1 MIRARLLA
9 AVTLIAAVPAV
20 ASPRAHAFAGGRGV
34 PGDRAGAPSAGAPE
48 PSSPPSHAAPMDKA
62 TAAAAA
68 RVPEAPPAGPVSP
81 PAAPV
86 SPPAPP
92 PPQPGPG
99 EEARAP
105 EPTLASSEP
114 PSDPPPDPASEP
126 SSEPASDEALAPFR
140 DPEFGPRYTIEK
152 VIVRGNRKTATALI
166 VGELGI
172 RAGDALTASDGRVE
186 AARIHLLSLGFF
198 LDVRLALKKGA
209 ARGGANL
216 IVEVE
221 ERGTIILNALYYGTS
236 RATPFW
242 GGLDIAETNL
252 GGRGISLGA
261 GFVAASRPQV
271 TESTREL
278 GARVRAQVP
287 PLFGTGL
294 TLSGTG
300 ILLTGDELYRVS
312 GADSDND
319 PQRFVALGLRRVGGV
334 VGMGRALTSF
344 ARFFVD
350 FREEGVTATWPTER
364 TRLLPDG
371 TAQPIDFGIHQGFS
385 RVGSVTGTLDI
396 DTRSDPLVPR
406 AGIHV
411 ALSAEGAIENL
422 GSSYQFAK
430 LVFQGSSY
438 TPVRRGH
445 IFGIH
450 LFAGALFGEA
460 PLFDRFYVGDMN
472 LLLPPRALGLSFS
485 TQPSPNLL
493 GSAIAGHRYDNFAAR
508 VMFEYA
514 VPLWRRHA
522 FVYSGDAFVALGAF
536 AMGSSG
542 NFRDPTRSGLSAW
555 PIDVTGDL
563 GVRLDTQIGVFTL
576 SIANALGRVPL

>member
-9 AVTLIAAVPAV
+9 AVTLIAAAPTILLPA
-20 ASPRAHAFAGGRGV
+20 RAHAFAGGRGAI
-34 PGDRAGAPSAGAPE
+34 GDRGAVPSA
-48 PSSPPSHAAPMDKA
+48 AAPA
-62 TAAAAA
+62 
-68 RVPEAPPAGPVSP
+68 PEAPPSSPATPASKAPAAHETAPAGPSEETPPPPPEETPASEGSP
-81 PAAPV
+81 PAA
-86 SPPAPP
+86 
-92 PPQPGPG
+92 
-99 EEARAP
+99 
-105 EPTLASSEP
+105 EP
-114 PSDPPPDPASEP
+114 PSED
-126 SSEPASDEALAPFR
+126 ALAPFR
-140 DPEFGPRYTIEK
+140 DPEFGPRYTIER
-152 VIVRGNRKTATALI
+152 VVVRGNRKTATALI
-166 VGELGI
+166 LGELGI
-172 RAGDALTASDGRVE
+172 RAGDTLTASDGRVE

-198 LDVRLALKKGA
+198 LDVRLALNKGA

-300 ILLTGDELYRVS
+300 ILLTGDELFRVS
-312 GADSDND
+312 GADADSD
-319 PQRFVALGLRRVGGV
+319 PARFVALRLRRVGGV
-334 VGMGRALTSF
+334 VGMGQALTSV

-371 TAQPIDFGIHQGFS
+371 TAQPVDFGLHQGFS

-438 TPVRRGH
+438 TPVKRGH

-460 PLFDRFYVGDMN
+460 PIFDRFYIGDMN

-493 GSAIAGHRYDNFAAR
+493 GSAIAGHRYDHFATR

-514 VPLWRRHA
+514 VPLWRRHS
-522 FVYSGDAFVALGAF
+522 FVYSGDAFIAVGAF

-542 NFRDPTRSGLSAW
+542 NFRDPTRTGLGAW

>member
-9 AVTLIAAVPAV
+9 AMTLIAAVPAA
-20 ASPRAHAFAGGRGV
+20 ASPRAYAFAGGRGAV
-34 PGDRAGAPSAGAPE
+34 GDRAAVSSAGAPE
-48 PSSPPSHAAPMDKA
+48 PSNIPDSQGAPTDHATKAPSAASVREA
-62 TAAAAA
+62 TATP
-68 RVPEAPPAGPVSP
+68 PEVP
-81 PAAPV
+81 PAAP
-86 SPPAPP
+86 PEPT
-92 PPQPGPG
+92 PG
-99 EEARAP
+99 EEAP
-105 EPTLASSEP
+105 EPEPRPASSDETF
-114 PSDPPPDPASEP
+114 
-126 SSEPASDEALAPFR
+126 DEALAPFR
-140 DPEFGPRYTIEK
+140 DPEFGPRYTIEQ
-152 VIVRGNRKTATALI
+152 VIVRGNRKTATVLI
-166 VGELGI
+166 LGELGI
-172 RAGDALTASDGRVE
+172 RAGDTLTASDGRVE

-252 GGRGISLGA
+252 AGRGISLGA
-261 GFVAASRPQV
+261 GFVAASRPEV

-312 GADSDND
+312 GSDSDSD
-319 PQRFVALGLRRVGGV
+319 PRRFVALGLRRVGGV

-344 ARFFVD
+344 AHFFVD

-411 ALSAEGAIENL
+411 AVSAEGAIENL

-493 GSAIAGHRYDNFAAR
+493 GSAIAGHRYDNFATR

-514 VPLWRRHA
+514 VPLWRRHT

-542 NFRDPTRSGLSAW
+542 NFRDPARSGLSAW